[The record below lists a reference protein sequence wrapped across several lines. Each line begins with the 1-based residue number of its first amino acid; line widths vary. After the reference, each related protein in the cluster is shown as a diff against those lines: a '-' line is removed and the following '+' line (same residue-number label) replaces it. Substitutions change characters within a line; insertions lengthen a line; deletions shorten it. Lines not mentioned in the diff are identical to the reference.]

1 MSAVAL
7 VAAAGI
13 AVVDWWAVATRRRL
27 MEYAAKPAVMMAL
40 IAAAL
45 AIEAGSGAVRAWFVT
60 GLVLSLAGD
69 VFLMLEREQFVAG
82 LAAFL
87 TAHVAYIAG
96 MIAAGTEFGW
106 LLVGL
111 ALAAGAVAT
120 VGRRIG
126 AAVAAGHRA
135 LLVPVWAYITVIS
148 AMLAASFATVHP
160 PAILGASLFY
170 ASDALLGWS
179 RFVAALP
186 YGRLLVIVPYH
197 LGQALLVLAL
207 AGL

>member
-1 MSAVAL
+1 MTVVAL

-13 AVVDWWAVATRRRL
+13 AVVDWWAVATRRRRL
-27 MEYAAKPAVMMAL
+27 EYVAKPAVMVAL
-40 IAAAL
+40 LVAAL
-45 AIEAGSGAVRAWFVT
+45 AIDAGIGEVRAWFVAAL
-60 GLVLSLAGD
+60 GLSLAGD

-87 TAHVAYIAG
+87 TAHLAYIAG
-96 MIAAGTEFGW
+96 MIVAGTELVP

-111 ALAAGAVAT
+111 ALAATAVAT

-126 AAVAAGHRA
+126 AAVAAEHRA

-148 AMLAASFATVHP
+148 AMLAVSFATAHA

-179 RFVAALP
+179 RFVAPLP
-186 YGRLLVIVPYH
+186 HGRLLVIVPYH
-197 LGQALLVLAL
+197 VGQALLVMAL
-207 AGL
+207 PGL